1 MVAGAPDT
9 TASAGGPADQGEQP
23 WRRAFHSLGVI
34 VAVLAVYYAVPVG
47 EEWSANAEAFAVAV
61 LVVGM
66 ALLAWQIVR
75 QVRRQITA
83 GDDTGVRVQS
93 LLTLVYLLIVVFALG
108 YFMLAEADAEQF
120 RELETKTDALYF
132 TMATLGTVGYGDVHA
147 SGQLA
152 RGLVALQIAFN
163 LVFLGLLASVITAQL
178 RQRAVEMRDTRTVDD
193 PGDST

>member
-1 MVAGAPDT
+1 MDADAPGT
-9 TASAGGPADQGEQP
+9 TASSGGPADQDDQP
-23 WRRAFHSLGVI
+23 WRRAFHSLGVL

-61 LVVGM
+61 IVVGM
-66 ALLAWQIVR
+66 GLLAWQSVR

-108 YFMLAEADAEQF
+108 YFMLAEADADQF

-132 TMATLGTVGYGDVHA
+132 TMATLGTVGFGDVHA
-147 SGQLA
+147 AGQLA
-152 RGLVALQIAFN
+152 RGLVALQIAFD
-163 LVFLGLLASVITAQL
+163 LVFVAALASMVGGQIRRRAEAL
-178 RQRAVEMRDTRTVDD
+178 RDAG
-193 PGDST
+193 P